1 MNIKD
6 FLTELTVLSNKYGAK
21 IEGCGCCGSPA
32 LTQIKPEM
40 MNGSYKI
47 DKENENLRWIAKEIV
62 ADRQIEFNIQYAVIF
77 TGSS

>member
-6 FLTELTVLSNKYGAK
+6 FLTELTVLSNKYGVK
-21 IEGCGCCGSPA
+21 IEGCGCCGSPT

-62 ADRQIEFNIQYAVIF
+62 ADRQIEFNI
-77 TGSS
+77 

>member
-6 FLTELTVLSNKYGAK
+6 FLAELTVLSNKYGIK

-32 LTQIKPEM
+32 LTPIKLEM

-47 DKENENLRWIAKEIV
+47 DEENENLTWIKN
-62 ADRQIEFNIQYAVIF
+62 QTSN
-77 TGSS
+77 

>member
-6 FLTELTVLSNKYGAK
+6 FLAELTVLSNKYGIK

-32 LTQIKPEM
+32 LTAIKPEM

-47 DKENENLRWIAKEIV
+47 NEENENLTWIKN
-62 ADRQIEFNIQYAVIF
+62 QTSN
-77 TGSS
+77 